1 MSTLKELFQSLSGGI
16 GLSTEHAFV
25 KADFISTDCTNA
37 PSGPDVHCLNEEGA
51 DVALMTLDGR
61 AYFKIPKPSAW
72 HFPIG
77 SDEYPVKQ
85 WYIATVHDLTGKANN
100 GYKHSGI
107 DYNVEV
113 LPRGDIDRGQ
123 PVFAVSSGRVYGTWH
138 SQRNLASV
146 VIQVSHKGA
155 PLYVRYWHLARD
167 NTFLNLRPGLA
178 LEAGQRLG
186 HLGDY
191 KRGGDH
197 LHFDM
202 ALDPFHPGCWLIAAV
217 RWVDPVIVLEY
228 HLDPETVEASLRI
241 N

>member
-1 MSTLKELFQSLSGGI
+1 MSTIEELFRDLGGGI
-16 GLSTEHAFV
+16 GLATEHAFV
-25 KADFISTDCTNA
+25 KADFIPTDCTNA

-51 DVALMTLDGR
+51 AFALLTLKGR
-61 AYFKIPKPSAW
+61 AYFDIPEPSAW
-72 HFPIG
+72 HFPVG
-77 SDEYPVKQ
+77 SDEYPIEQ

-123 PVFAVSSGRVYGTWH
+123 PVFAVADGSIYGTWH

-146 VIQVSHKGA
+146 VIQVSHQGA

-167 NTFLNLRPGLA
+167 DTFLNLRPDMPVTV
-178 LEAGQRLG
+178 GQTLG
-186 HLGDY
+186 HLGSY
-191 KRGGDH
+191 KPGGDH

-228 HLDPETVEASLRI
+228 HLNPEIVEASLRI
-241 N
+241 G